1 MLFVLS
7 LMTGWVLGAVPGGRL
22 VAIAAKDKVLS
33 RGTGNPGPF
42 LWVQKGFKG
51 FAALCVLLEAGKI
64 VAAMQMAWGLTA
76 SREAALMAGVVAVI
90 GHGHSPFLRFV
101 PCRGGVVYI
110 GFALGVDVLAGGF
123 LAALGGALY
132 WFLTRQDFA
141 LLAVLMATP
150 PVLFL
155 LGGTN
160 PAMAGMVL
168 FGYGLWHHRRAFLTM
183 MR

>member
-1 MLFVLS
+1 MLLTLS
-7 LMTGWVLGAVPGGRL
+7 LILGWLLGAVPGGRL
-22 VAIAAKDKVLS
+22 VAIAAKDKVLA

-51 FAALCVLLEAGKI
+51 LAALCVLLEAGKI
-64 VAAMQMAWGLTA
+64 VAAMQMAWVLTA
-76 SREAALMAGVVAVI
+76 SREAALVAGIVAVV

-101 PCRGGVVYI
+101 PCRGGVVYV

-132 WFLTRQDFA
+132 GLVSRQDYA
-141 LLAVLMATP
+141 LLAVLMAMP
-150 PVLFL
+150 PMLFL

-168 FGYGLWHHRRAFLTM
+168 FGYGLWHHHRAFLTM
-183 MR
+183 TR